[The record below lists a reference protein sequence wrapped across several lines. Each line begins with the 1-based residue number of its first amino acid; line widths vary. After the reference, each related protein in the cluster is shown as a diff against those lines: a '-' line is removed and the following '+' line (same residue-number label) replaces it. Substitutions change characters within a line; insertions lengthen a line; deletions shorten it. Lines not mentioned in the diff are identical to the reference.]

1 MTDIEH
7 MYCCALRYG
16 LGRRTYI
23 TSVISSFLLK
33 QKLSKK
39 CIHIM
44 IQDIEREDNLGD
56 ECDKKNWNK
65 LLNHLQLNQKEDE
78 ISDRSV

>member
-1 MTDIEH
+1 
-7 MYCCALRYG
+7 
-16 LGRRTYI
+16 
-23 TSVISSFLLK
+23 
-33 QKLSKK
+33 
-39 CIHIM
+39 M